1 MIPRKTCSNRKS
13 DDTFV
18 EQCDPAEHDAM
29 KYEAPKCFGDGELKT
44 IFRFFENLFSYFIP
58 SEPAR
63 RETLKTG
70 LKIVNGGGEVGDY

>member
-29 KYEAPKCFGDGELKT
+29 LYEASKCSGGGELKI
-44 IFRFFENLFSYFIP
+44 IFRFFENLFSYNIP
-58 SEPAR
+58 SDPVR

-70 LKIVNGGGEVGDY
+70 LKIVNGGGEVGDH